1 MQSERA
7 RARYGA
13 LLCSCLPHACV
24 RDLINSVCVRGLRVR
39 PRATVVNLCDYINNP
54 LLLSIPN
61 KLNLGGTL
69 RTTNY
74 VL

>member
-1 MQSERA
+1 MHQMQQVLI
-7 RARYGA
+7 A
-13 LLCSCLPHACV
+13 LVIVLTDLDIGLP
-24 RDLINSVCVRGLRVR
+24 RS
-39 PRATVVNLCDYINNP
+39 RATVVILCDYINNP
-54 LLLSIPN
+54 LLLSIPH